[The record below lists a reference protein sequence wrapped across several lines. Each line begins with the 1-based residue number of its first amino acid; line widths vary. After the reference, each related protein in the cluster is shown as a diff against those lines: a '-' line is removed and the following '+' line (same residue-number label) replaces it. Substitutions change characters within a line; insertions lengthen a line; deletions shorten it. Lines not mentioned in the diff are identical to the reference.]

1 MMLDTRFAKN
11 HHTDKPESKLMAEK
25 DLHSGN
31 ILDLLQNN
39 YIKSILESIKIDP
52 KSTFQLCVELKISSS
67 TAYRML
73 QKLYNYGL
81 IKRTYTINDTGKR
94 VGMYKF
100 REIQCQ

>member
-11 HHTDKPESKLMAEK
+11 HHTDKVESKLIAEK
-25 DLHSGN
+25 DLYSGN

-67 TAYRML
+67 TVYRIL
-73 QKLYNYGL
+73 QKLHNYGL
-81 IKRTYTINDTGKR
+81 IKRTYKISDTGKR